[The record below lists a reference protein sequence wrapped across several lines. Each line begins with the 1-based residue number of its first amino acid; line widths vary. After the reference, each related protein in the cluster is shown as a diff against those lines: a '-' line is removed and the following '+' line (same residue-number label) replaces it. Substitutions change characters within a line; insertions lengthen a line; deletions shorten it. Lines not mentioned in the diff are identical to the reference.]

1 MADNPD
7 IDVSPGTKVEKG
19 GCVWIYCRKNFPA
32 EELPLQHMA
41 VSTTDGTV
49 QLVYP
54 SMHGSL
60 SKALRENGFSLP
72 RVTTP
77 PSTEG

>member
-1 MADNPD
+1 MTDQPD
-7 IDVSPGTKVEKG
+7 IDVSPGTKVEKDG
-19 GCVWIYCRKNFPA
+19 RVWIYCRKNFPN
-32 EELPLQHMA
+32 EEMPVQHMA
-41 VSTTDGTV
+41 VSSADGTV

-60 SKALRENGFSLP
+60 SRALRENGFSLP

-77 PSTEG
+77 PSTES